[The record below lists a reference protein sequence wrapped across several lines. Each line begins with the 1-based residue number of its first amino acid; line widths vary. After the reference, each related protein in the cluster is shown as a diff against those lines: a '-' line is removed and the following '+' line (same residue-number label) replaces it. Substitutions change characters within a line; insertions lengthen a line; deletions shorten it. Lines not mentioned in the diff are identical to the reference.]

1 MIAEAVNSAYQQ
13 IKEKLDKLN
22 ESVVPNSNLGGLI

>member
-22 ESVVPNSNLGGLI
+22 ESVAPNSNLGGLI